1 MLPAELRQTCVQMF
15 SRFAFRP
22 VLKCALGR
30 ISSTSII
37 GVRKS
42 SDSAVDRALQESY
55 DGFMPRLVA
64 IGVRTF
70 AVDAGFDAGLR

>member
-1 MLPAELRQTCVQMF
+1 MF

-30 ISSTSII
+30 ISGTSII

-70 AVDAGFDAGLR
+70 TIDAGFDAGLR